1 MKKYYFSWYNYVA
14 QSQSTDFI
22 IAENITE
29 AKQIAVLIMQ
39 FYGGS
44 RYSVEDI
51 DCIDELKD
59 VFFYKMETMKDKYDK
74 TNRNFK
80 LPEIKIDED
89 EEDEDGEE
97 DS

>member
-1 MKKYYFSWYNYVA
+1 MKRYYFSWYNYVA
-14 QSQSTDFI
+14 QSQVTDFI

-51 DCIDELKD
+51 DHIDELEDKY
-59 VFFYKMETMKDKYDK
+59 FYKMETIKDMYDK
-74 TNRNFK
+74 TNKKFK

-89 EEDEDGEE
+89 DEDGEE
-97 DS
+97 DL